1 MITTVEAVMESAI
14 VVQGRVA
21 RDVKAREDLTI
32 DLVVQKETLAID
44 PVVQK
49 ETLVIDPVVRKET
62 LVIDLVP
69 QGNLGKNKELQGR
82 HSIGKGKRS
91 QCTTNQVSR
100 EIR

>member
-32 DLVVQKETLAID
+32 DLVVQKETLA
-44 PVVQK
+44 
-49 ETLVIDPVVRKET
+49 IDPVVRKET

>member
-21 RDVKAREDLTI
+21 RDVKAREDLT
-32 DLVVQKETLAID
+32 ID

>member
-1 MITTVEAVMESAI
+1 MITTAEAVMESAI

-21 RDVKAREDLTI
+21 RDVKAREDL
-32 DLVVQKETLAID
+32 AID
-44 PVVQK
+44 PVVQ
-49 ETLVIDPVVRKET
+49 KET